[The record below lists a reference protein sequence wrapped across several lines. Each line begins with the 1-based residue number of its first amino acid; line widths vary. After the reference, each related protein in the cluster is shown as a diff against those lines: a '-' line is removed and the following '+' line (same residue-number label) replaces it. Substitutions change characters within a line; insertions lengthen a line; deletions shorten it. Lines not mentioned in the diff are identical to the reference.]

1 MEKRLV
7 IKGMLLKY
15 DGLFSVPDLYKII
28 DDWIKENG
36 YDKFERETIEYVKPE
51 GKYIELR
58 LEPYKKV
65 SDYVQN
71 RIVIKAIIKDI
82 KEVDVEID
90 KKKHRLNRGEVNL
103 IFDAY
108 LETDYEQRWEQKPV
122 LFFIRTLVDKYI
134 YKIYTARFE
143 DVLKKDVQSMHTS
156 IKSFLNLY
164 RY

>member
-15 DGLFSVPDLYKII
+15 EGLFGVLDLYKLI
-28 DDWIKENG
+28 DDWTKENG
-36 YDKFERETIEYVKPE
+36 YDKFEKESTEYVKPE
-51 GKYIELR
+51 GKYIEMR

-71 RIVIKAIIKDI
+71 RIVLLIFMKDV
-82 KEVDVEID
+82 KEADVEID
-90 KKKHRLNRGEVNL
+90 RKKHKLNKGNL
-103 IFDAY
+103 AINFDAY
-108 LETDYEQRWEQKPV
+108 LETDYEHRWEQKPT

-134 YKIYTARFE
+134 YKIYTQKFE
-143 DVLKKDVQSMHTS
+143 SNLKNDVNSLHTA